1 MKMSQLVNTYEKTV
15 ALNSSVEGEVL
26 VKTVP
31 MKRVPKLFENTGFD
45 HESAPAMNVKFNPLT
60 MKVTFELYEVAATRE
75 HTATPEPAWM
85 TIIEF
90 RKYLAWF
97 AVW

>member
-45 HESAPAMNVKFNPLT
+45 HESVPAMTVKFNPLT
-60 MKVTFELYEVAATRE
+60 MKLSFELQEVSTDPDE
-75 HTATPEPAWM
+75 GPAVM
-85 TIIEF
+85 VMSEF
-90 RKYLAWF
+90 QRYLAWF